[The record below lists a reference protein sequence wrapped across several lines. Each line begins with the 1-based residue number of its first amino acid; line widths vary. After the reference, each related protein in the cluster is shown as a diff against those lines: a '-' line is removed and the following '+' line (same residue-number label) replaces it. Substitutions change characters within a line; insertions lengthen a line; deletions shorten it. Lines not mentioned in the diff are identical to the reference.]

1 MKIRSRFLI
10 RSVARCVAAASRLHF
25 RTMRLEIC
33 AADPRTIAYD
43 YVGHEKYLY
52 CLWHDAVLGVIFS
65 RRAHRMAGLVS
76 RHADGSLVADAM
88 QAVGLVP
95 IRGSSRRGGAA
106 ALRQMME
113 AAGDYHIA
121 IATDGPQGPRHV
133 VKEGIVYLA
142 SQTGRPVVPAAFSA
156 QSAWRP
162 RGRWTDMVVPRPFS
176 RTFVVIGAPIMV
188 PAGLSREALEPY
200 RLQVQR
206 AMDAVTDEAERRA
219 VGGVGEWGEKCGAP
233 GIRQVRKAA

>member
-1 MKIRSRFLI
+1 VKIRSRFLI
-10 RSVARCVAAASRLHF
+10 RSAARCVAAASRLHF
-25 RTMRLEIC
+25 RTMRLEVR
-33 AADPRTIAYD
+33 AVDPRTIAYD

-65 RRAHRMAGLVS
+65 RRARNMAGLVS
-76 RHADGSLVADAM
+76 RHADGSLLADAM
-88 QAVGLVP
+88 QAVGVVP

-113 AAGDYHIA
+113 AAAEYHIA

-133 VKEGIVYLA
+133 VKEGLVYLA
-142 SQTGRPVVPAAFSA
+142 SQTGRPIVPAAFSA

-176 RTFVVIGAPIMV
+176 RTYIVVGAPINV
-188 PAGLSREALEPY
+188 PPGLSREELEPY
-200 RLQVQR
+200 RQQVQR
-206 AMDAVTDEAERRA
+206 GMDEVTHEAEGQARGERGELRA
-219 VGGVGEWGEKCGAP
+219 ASGTDQEQ
-233 GIRQVRKAA
+233 RHAA

>member
-25 RTMRLEIC
+25 RTMRLEVR
-33 AADPRTIAYD
+33 AVDPRTIAYD
-43 YVGHEKYLY
+43 DIGHEKFLF

-76 RHADGSLVADAM
+76 RHADGSLLADAM
-88 QAVGLVP
+88 QAVGVAA

-113 AAGDYHIA
+113 AAADYHIA

-142 SQTGRPVVPAAFSA
+142 SQTGRAVVPAAFSA
-156 QSAWRP
+156 RSAWRP

-176 RTFVVIGAPIMV
+176 RTFIIVGAPINV
-188 PAGLSREALEPY
+188 PAGLSREELEPY
-200 RLQVQR
+200 RQRVQR

-219 VGGVGEWGEKCGAP
+219 AGVESRERRVDSGVRP
-233 GIRQVRKAA
+233 GRKSAA

>member
-1 MKIRSRFLI
+1 
-10 RSVARCVAAASRLHF
+10 
-25 RTMRLEIC
+25 
-33 AADPRTIAYD
+33 
-43 YVGHEKYLY
+43 
-52 CLWHDAVLGVIFS
+52 
-65 RRAHRMAGLVS
+65 MAGLVS

-88 QAVGLVP
+88 QAVGVTA

-113 AAGDYHIA
+113 AAADYHIA

-133 VKEGIVYLA
+133 VKEGIIYLA

-156 QSAWRP
+156 RSAWRP

-176 RTFVVIGAPIMV
+176 RTYVIIGSPIAV
-188 PAGLSREALEPY
+188 PAGLSREELEPY
-200 RLQVQR
+200 RQQVQR

-219 VGGVGEWGEKCGAP
+219 GGVECREQRVESGEWRATGTKVSRIRILPASAADSVTPDLQRRCKRPAATLVALPPMSAP
-233 GIRQVRKAA
+233 PAAP